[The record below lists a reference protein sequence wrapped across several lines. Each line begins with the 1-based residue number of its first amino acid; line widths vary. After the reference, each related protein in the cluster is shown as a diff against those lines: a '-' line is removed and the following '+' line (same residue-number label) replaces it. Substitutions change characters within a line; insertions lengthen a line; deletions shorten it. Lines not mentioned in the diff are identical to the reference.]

1 MPAPIDISIW
11 HSFWSVAKQKENNE
25 KPNLKNSLL
34 DFNIGYI
41 GTAILAMGFLT
52 LGAVFM
58 YGTGES
64 FSPKGTVFAG
74 QLINLYTKSIGHWA
88 YVIIAVAALATM
100 FSTTLTCLDAYS
112 RVLTPATKIL
122 LPKYKIDTKIMNWI
136 WLLLVVVGS
145 LLIIGMF
152 VSSMRFM
159 VDLATTISFVSAPI
173 LAYLNFKVV
182 TNNTMPKEGQP
193 PFWLNIYA
201 KIGLLFL
208 SLFSITY
215 LIWKFVL

>member
-1 MPAPIDISIW
+1 
-11 HSFWSVAKQKENNE
+11 
-25 KPNLKNSLL
+25 
-34 DFNIGYI
+34 
-41 GTAILAMGFLT
+41 MGFLT

-88 YVIIAVAALATM
+88 YAIIAVAALATM

-112 RVLTPATKIL
+112 RVLTPATSILFPRLKIE
-122 LPKYKIDTKIMNWI
+122 TKVMNRI
-136 WLLLVVVGS
+136 WLVLVIIGS
-145 LLIIGMF
+145 LLLIGLF

-159 VDLATTISFVSAPI
+159 VDLATTISFISAPI
-173 LAYLNFKVV
+173 LAYLNLKVV
-182 TNNTMPKEGQP
+182 THKSMPIEGRP
-193 PFWLNIYA
+193 PFWLSIYA

-215 LIWKFVL
+215 LVWKFIIL